1 MAQAAKPIERAHRLA
16 YPVRNPKPKFEGSV
30 PMTKARNTAILLA
43 ASAIMFS
50 AAIGLNVWLA
60 FH

>member
-1 MAQAAKPIERAHRLA
+1 
-16 YPVRNPKPKFEGSV
+16 
-30 PMTKARNTAILLA
+30 MTKARNTAILLA
-43 ASAIMFS
+43 ASVIMFS